1 MSQPI
6 SPVSGQQASDATG
19 QGQLVTRLEAE
30 NQALRARLA
39 FLLEQVE
46 RNHAIMGRH
55 PDLCR
60 L

>member
-19 QGQLVTRLEAE
+19 QGQMITSLEAE

-39 FLLEQVE
+39 FLLE
-46 RNHAIMGRH
+46 
-55 PDLCR
+55 
-60 L
+60 